1 MRCRRRW
8 KRGKARIASIND
20 RLIFNFQLDDTLEKT
35 LRFVISLLMGDYS
48 SARKRAG
55 FEKFRAVLE
64 NFQPLASSLNC
75 DPQETGNT
83 FKSA

>member
-8 KRGKARIASIND
+8 KRGKARIVSIND

-48 SARKRAG
+48 SARKRDLKS
-55 FEKFRAVLE
+55 FEQSLKI
-64 NFQPLASSLNC
+64 SSL
-75 DPQETGNT
+75 
-83 FKSA
+83 

>member
-8 KRGKARIASIND
+8 KRGKARIVSIDD

-35 LRFVISLLMGDYS
+35 LRFVISLLMRDYS